1 MAKLLIVQIYPYLI
15 IHDTHPQCCRMITR
29 LESHLINLYK
39 SQYKAMY
46 LTYFWEGGGRNPFL
60 TNSRVS
66 NLDFS

>member
-46 LTYFWEGGGRNPFL
+46 LTYFWEGGGR
-60 TNSRVS
+60 
-66 NLDFS
+66 